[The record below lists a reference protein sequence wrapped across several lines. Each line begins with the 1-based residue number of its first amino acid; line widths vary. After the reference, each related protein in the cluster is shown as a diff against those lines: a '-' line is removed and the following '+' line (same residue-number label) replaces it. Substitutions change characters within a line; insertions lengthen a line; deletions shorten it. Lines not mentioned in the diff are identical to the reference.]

1 MSRIC
6 RAFLSNQRYGLITLT
21 TLLLASCSAT
31 DETLTPVKDFSQ
43 FNTFTNVQIG
53 SGFRT
58 TIRQGT
64 ARQVLISVPSVD
76 ERTLS
81 VTQSS
86 NTLVVEIRNKASKS
100 AIGTVDITMPT
111 LTGADFSGGVA
122 ATIAGFT
129 TGTLPISQS
138 GGSSVTLSSTVQKL
152 LLTLT
157 GGSRF
162 EGYSTPVTDA
172 TVALSGGSEAR
183 VAASGTL
190 TITASGGS
198 RLYYKGTPQLNQN
211 LSGGSTVTS
220 E

>member
-1 MSRIC
+1 MTRIGQV
-6 RAFLSNQRYGLITLT
+6 FLGKQRYGLSALM
-21 TLLLASCSAT
+21 LLFFVSCRTT

-43 FNTFTNVQIG
+43 FNTFTNVRIG

-76 ERTLS
+76 ENNLS
-81 VTQSS
+81 VTQPG

-122 ATIAGFT
+122 ATLSGFT
-129 TGTLPISQS
+129 AGTLPISQS
-138 GGSSVTLSSTVQKL
+138 GGSSVTLNGTVQTL
-152 LLTLT
+152 MLTLT

-162 EGYSTPVTDA
+162 EGYGAPATDVT
-172 TVALSGGSEAR
+172 VGLSGGSEAR

-190 TITASGGS
+190 TVTASGGS
-198 RLYYKGTPQLNQN
+198 RLFYKGTPQLNQS
-211 LSGGSTVTS
+211 LSGGSTVTK